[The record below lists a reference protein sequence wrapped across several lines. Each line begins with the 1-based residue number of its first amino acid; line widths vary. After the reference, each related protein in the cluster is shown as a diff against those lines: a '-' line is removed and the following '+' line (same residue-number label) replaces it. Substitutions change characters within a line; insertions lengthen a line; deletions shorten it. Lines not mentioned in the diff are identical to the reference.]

1 MKESPMASDADHGGD
16 VPPQD
21 IATVISAAPPIVAD
35 EFAASYQEP
44 LVRALDLDT
53 WQVGADVAALYDRL
67 EVEIAD
73 AVKRERQLERQVRE
87 TVFPRL
93 RERPN
98 ALPDAGVRQATPAE
112 IRLVHQQQ
120 LFTGEVEACDG
131 TSVVHDTLPVT
142 IVQLGV
148 CLASYQGDLGTWSHR
163 MFRREM
169 RATGRDPV
177 EEALDALDARQ
188 RRAGFGTS
196 TRQDQLT
203 DLARRGVMAYMERR
217 VLLEAATA
225 RWRMGHGNPAPYEL
239 ITGSGSVELAQRSLE
254 LLRRL
259 ICDHRRFVF
268 VPSGPA
274 DRLLLTIG
282 NALRPLEYAIVD
294 TLEQQLERVAQGGYR
309 GVEWGGLRKPVED
322 FAKEVG
328 PEVVRGVYRASA
340 FAPAHVFYAH
350 REFAHPAALIAM
362 ADGALQE
369 HRGFPMLIDLADTVC
384 ATTFDS
390 NSFVASIEAAY
401 ARAGEPHRYFTERQ
415 TRTR

>member
-1 MKESPMASDADHGGD
+1 MASDPDHRGD
-16 VPPQD
+16 VPTPD
-21 IATVISAAPPIVAD
+21 IEEAVSATPPIVAD

-53 WQVGADVAALYDRL
+53 WQVGADVAGLYDRL
-67 EVEIAD
+67 EVEITD
-73 AVKRERQLERQVRE
+73 AVERERQLERQVRE
-87 TVFPRL
+87 TVFPKL
-93 RERPN
+93 RDRPN
-98 ALPDAGVRQATPAE
+98 ALPDAGVRQATPDE
-112 IRLVHQQQ
+112 IRLVHEQQ
-120 LFTGEVEACDG
+120 LFPGDVEACDG

-148 CLASYQGDLGTWSHR
+148 CLASYRGDLGTWSHR

-169 RATGRDPV
+169 RAAGRDPV
-177 EEALDALDARQ
+177 DEALDALDTRQ
-188 RRAGFGTS
+188 RRAGFGMS
-196 TRQDQLT
+196 SRQDQLT

-239 ITGSGSVELAQRSLE
+239 ITGSGSVELAERSLE

-294 TLEQQLERVAQGGYR
+294 TLEQQLDRVAQGGYR
-309 GVEWGGLRKPVED
+309 GAEWGGLRQPVED

-340 FAPAHVFYAH
+340 FSPAHIFYAH
-350 REFAHPAALIAM
+350 REFAHSAALIAM

-390 NSFVASIEAAY
+390 TSFVASIEAAY